1 MMPPNFTPQQVR
13 RARRE
18 QSESLTVPQQQK
30 TVVSFLGWTF
40 AYTMHTLNS
49 RLSKAKGQRRDGNQE
64 KEASVVRFGKGV

>member
-1 MMPPNFTPQQVR
+1 MMPPNFTPQQLR

-49 RLSKAKGQRRDGNQE
+49 PFKQ
-64 KEASVVRFGKGV
+64 GKGTEERWQPGERGISGEIW